1 MITLHHMQRRLL
13 QLAVF
18 GTVVAGLA
26 CTEETV
32 VFRDREL
39 FNPPPD
45 QANGFLGYFDPDL
58 KLTTCGNCHVG
69 VQTRWVNT
77 AHASALADLISS
89 GSGQDFCVGCHSVS
103 DLGNSIDPP
112 GGFNVMADSVTYG
125 DVQCESCHGP
135 GFQHVSVDPGAS
147 QPIAGADLGAN
158 IDQNC
163 AECHSGDHHPFA
175 EDWAASGHA
184 AVVGFA
190 AGRESCEGCH
200 RGQAAL
206 ARFDPDAT
214 YLEQNSATH
223 MPTTCSVCHDPH
235 GSNNTAQLRRP
246 IETSDP
252 TQHLCAQC
260 HDRRTAPD
268 PNSSHGLEPHSPET
282 ALILGDA
289 GWFPPNAIINQG
301 DIIGTHGTESNAQLC
316 ATCHVTS
323 FAVTDAVTGDFQFN
337 ATGHLFAAIPC
348 IDANGGPLRPQP
360 DDCELTT
367 TARTFRGCTAAG
379 CHGTEAVA
387 RGLLLLASGNNQTLA
402 DDLLA
407 QLTVVDPNLE
417 DAGGE
422 IDATNPTFTVAEG
435 AIFNYHL
442 ALHGGSPLGSSTHN
456 PFLVE
461 ALLIASQQAVEDT
474 YGVAPSTPI
483 DYDARLQALTRRFN
497 R

>member
-1 MITLHHMQRRLL
+1 MV
-13 QLAVF
+13 QLRKALPGAATVGLVLASACGDDIAFKDRAPFNAPADAV
-18 GTVVAGLA
+18 A
-26 CTEETV
+26 
-32 VFRDREL
+32 
-39 FNPPPD
+39 
-45 QANGFLGYFDPDL
+45 GFLGYFSVAD
-58 KLTTCGNCHVG
+58 KQTTCGNCHADEQATWS
-69 VQTRWVNT
+69 QTH
-77 AHASALADLISS
+77 HADAWSTLQNS
-89 GSGQDFCVGCHSVS
+89 GAAQDFCEPCHTVS
-103 DLGNSIDPP
+103 QNGN
-112 GGFNVMADSVTYG
+112 AVTAVAGYPAVRDDAALAAVYH